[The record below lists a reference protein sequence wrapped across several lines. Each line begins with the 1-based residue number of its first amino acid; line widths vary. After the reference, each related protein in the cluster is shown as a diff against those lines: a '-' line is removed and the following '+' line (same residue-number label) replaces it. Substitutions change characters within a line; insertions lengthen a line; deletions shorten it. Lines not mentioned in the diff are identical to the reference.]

1 MRKRMESLIGEMLDG
16 RILLEEALTEF
27 EKIYI
32 QKALE
37 RNSDHLSKTAAALGI
52 HRNTLSKRVA
62 SYNGKPAPKPAAK
75 PKKRPT
81 AKKKVVNARMGTKA
95 RTRTATK
102 KP

>member
-1 MRKRMESLIGEMLDG
+1 MDMRKRMESLIGEMLDG

-37 RNSDHLSKTAAALGI
+37 RNSDHLCNTATALGI

-62 SYNGKPAPKPAAK
+62 GYNGKPKVAPK
-75 PKKRPT
+75 RP
-81 AKKKVVNARMGTKA
+81 V
-95 RTRTATK
+95 ATK
-102 KP
+102 KAKAKLSLAKKRKRN

>member
-1 MRKRMESLIGEMLDG
+1 MRKRMETLIGEMLDG
-16 RILLEEALTEF
+16 RILLDEAVSEF

-62 SYNGKPAPKPAAK
+62 SYNGKPTPKPKPAS
-75 PKKRPT
+75 KKRT
-81 AKKKVVNARMGTKA
+81 SAKKKSPPASRRKQ
-95 RTRTATK
+95 K
-102 KP
+102 